1 MVADT
6 ETLAERAKVL
16 ADLHRGDRPLLLPNA
31 WDAASAQVLSG
42 AGFPAVATS
51 SSAVAASLGYRD
63 GEAAPAAE
71 MLAAVARI
79 TAVTPVPV
87 TADLE
92 AGYGLPPAE
101 VVERLL
107 EAGAVGCNLEDSDNR
122 AGGLVDAERQAERLA
137 EVRAAANRAGVGVV
151 INARVDVYL
160 HQVGTPGQ
168 RVEEALRRAR
178 LYLEAGADC
187 VYPILVSDEWS
198 IGELVRDAGGPVNV
212 LYQQGMPSL
221 QRLGELG
228 VARIS
233 FGGGLHRA
241 TQMLLQRL
249 AERILEGGDPY
260 GSRGGS

>member
-1 MVADT
+1 MAAHA
-6 ETLAERAKVL
+6 ETLNEQAERL
-16 ADLHRGDRPLLLPNA
+16 ADLHHGERPLLLPNA
-31 WDAASAQVLSG
+31 WDAASAQVLET
-42 AGFPAVATS
+42 AGFPAIATS

-79 TAVTPVPV
+79 AAVTSVPV

-92 AGYGLPPAE
+92 AGYGLPAAE
-101 VVERLL
+101 IVERLL

-122 AGGLVDAERQAERLA
+122 AGGLVDVERQAEWLA
-137 EVRAAANRAGVGVV
+137 EVRAAAEVSGVGLVV
-151 INARVDVYL
+151 NARVDVYL

-168 RVEEALRRAR
+168 RLAEALRRAR
-178 LYLEAGADC
+178 RYLEAGADC
-187 VYPILVSDEWS
+187 VFPIRVSDEES

-212 LYQQGMPSL
+212 LYQPGTPSL
-221 QRLGELG
+221 ERLAELG

-241 TQMLLQRL
+241 TQVLLRRL
-249 AERILEGGDPY
+249 AARILADEDPY
-260 GSRGGS
+260 QP